1 MSIVIQVHL
10 RMIPPMAP
18 AGLGV
23 RGWGVSP
30 RSLEVGGAKANDR
43 LQDAWRAS
51 LHHAMSFAK
60 SGWQGFSLTRIS
72 CADFLVRMTVFDS
85 VP

>member
-1 MSIVIQVHL
+1 MV
-10 RMIPPMAP
+10 PPMVP

-23 RGWGVSP
+23 RGRVVSP
-30 RSLEVGGAKANDR
+30 RCLEVGGAKANDWC
-43 LQDAWRAS
+43 QDAWGAS

-60 SGWQGFSLTRIS
+60 SGWQGFSWTMIS
-72 CADFLVRMTVFDS
+72 CADLLVRMMGFDE